1 MTTPGEFDEVDET
14 QLTHN
19 PTIHVAEFEGGY
31 VTQMRG
37 KIPAITIPMGDGY
50 RRGTHIRLQVEVR
63 VRNVRY
69 EELKN
74 GELLRDHILQ
84 AVSVRSVVAIA
95 PEDLAAEDVSGSAS
109 AHPTPGP
116 EATEELGVQFRRT
129 SDTWGGD
136 SVAGF

>member
-1 MTTPGEFDEVDET
+1 MTAAGEFDQVDES
-14 QLTHN
+14 QLKHN

-37 KIPAITIPMGDGY
+37 KIPAITIPMEDGY
-50 RRGTHIRLQVEVR
+50 RRGTHIRLQIEVR

-74 GELLRDHILQ
+74 GELLRDHIFE
-84 AVSVRSVVAIA
+84 AVSARAVVAIA
-95 PEDLAAEDVSGSAS
+95 PEDLASEDVGGSAS

-129 SDTWGGD
+129 SDQWGTG
-136 SVAGF
+136 SAAGF